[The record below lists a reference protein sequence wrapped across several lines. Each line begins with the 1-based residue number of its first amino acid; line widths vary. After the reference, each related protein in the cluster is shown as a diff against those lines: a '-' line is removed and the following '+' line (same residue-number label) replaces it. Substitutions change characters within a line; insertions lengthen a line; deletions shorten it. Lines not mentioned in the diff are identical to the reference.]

1 LKWWPSRKD
10 ALRIVRLKTQLA
22 TTEWIFLEGA
32 LIRLEE
38 LADEAARNPTFLASM
53 VLVADFAGT
62 PSATDEP

>member
-1 LKWWPSRKD
+1 MKWWPSRKD

-53 VLVADFAGT
+53 VLVVDFAGT